1 MEIISFVGSSAAV
14 KKTSVGTNINFPRL
28 PKVSKKKEY
37 RPLVTK
43 SSPSFSSSSVAV
55 KIEKS
60 HSRTERQFA
69 YVGIAKIFSMLACLA
84 VLILVPYTI
93 FNLLSYLDNHTTSL
107 SYDSLSAYEFETL
120 NSAMSRFAMDGTL
133 TDNID
138 ENGNVLSEDGSV
150 LSAASVGLGETVTF
164 QTYTVK
170 AGDSISTISRKF
182 GLSNIST
189 LIAVND
195 ISNVRT
201 LRSGQ
206 KLRIPSTDGLVYKV
220 VAGDSLN
227 SLSVKY
233 HVSVEE
239 ILDANDLDSD
249 TLTKGMELFI
259 PGAKLDSASLKKAM
273 GELFVYP
280 ITAAWRLTS
289 RFGPRKD
296 PFTGVASNHTGID
309 MACPTGTPIRAA
321 MSGKVVYVGWSNIF
335 GNYVIISHG
344 NGYQSLYG
352 HMSKTLVKKGQG
364 VDQNTRIGLV
374 GSTGYSTGPHLH
386 FTVYKNGNLVDPLS
400 LLKK

>member
-1 MEIISFVGSSAAV
+1 MEIISFVGESAAV
-14 KKTSVGTNINFPRL
+14 RKPASGFSMTLPRFQ
-28 PKVSKKKEY
+28 K
-37 RPLVTK
+37 K
-43 SSPSFSSSSVAV
+43 SSKNQIVKTARAALKSPVSSSYS
-55 KIEKS
+55 K
-60 HSRTERQFA
+60 TERQFTA
-69 YVGIAKIFSMLACLA
+69 VGISKIFSILAIFALL
-84 VLILVPYTI
+84 LIVPYTV
-93 FNLLSYLDNHTTSL
+93 FNVLSFVDNHTTSIVFDENSDYEYEAL
-107 SYDSLSAYEFETL
+107 SG
-120 NSAMSRFAMDGTL
+120 AMSRFAMYDTL
-133 TDNID
+133 SDNID

-150 LSAASVGLGETVTF
+150 LTAASVGIGEAVTF
-164 QTYTVK
+164 QNYTVK

-206 KLRIPSTDGLVYKV
+206 KLRIPSTDGLIYKV
-220 VAGDSLN
+220 QAGDSLN

-239 ILDANDLDSD
+239 ILDANDLSSE
-249 TLTKGMELFI
+249 TLSKGAELFI
-259 PGAKLDSASLKKAM
+259 PGAKMEMSQLRKAM

-280 ITAAWRLTS
+280 IVASWRLTS

-321 MSGKVVYVGWSNIF
+321 MSGKVAYVGWSNIF
-335 GNYVIISHG
+335 GNYVIINHG
-344 NGYQSLYG
+344 NGYQTLYG
-352 HMSKTLVKKGQG
+352 HMAQTLAKKGQN
-364 VDQNTRIGLV
+364 VDHSTKIGLV

-386 FTVYKNGNLVDPLS
+386 FTVYKNGNLVDPMT

>member
-1 MEIISFVGSSAAV
+1 MEIISFVGSSNAV
-14 KKTSVGTNINFPRL
+14 RKSRSFSFSLPRL
-28 PKVSKKKEY
+28 PKASEHRFSKS
-37 RPLVTK
+37 VVF
-43 SSPSFSSSSVAV
+43 SPV
-55 KIEKS
+55 

-69 YVGIAKIFSMLACLA
+69 VAGISKIISMFIFLA
-84 VLILVPYTI
+84 VLFIVPFTT
-93 FNLLSYLDNHTTSL
+93 FNLLSFFENHS
-107 SYDSLSAYEFETL
+107 SKVVFDAGSEYEFESL
-120 NSAMSRFAMDGTL
+120 NSAMSRFAMYDTL

-150 LSAASVGLGETVTF
+150 LTASSVGIGEPVTF

-220 VAGDSLN
+220 QAGDSLN

-239 ILDANDLDSD
+239 ILDANDLSSES
-249 TLTKGMELFI
+249 LSKGMNLFI
-259 PGAKLDSASLKKAM
+259 PGAKMDAASLKKAM

-309 MACPTGTPIRAA
+309 MACPTGTPIRSA
-321 MSGKVVYVGWSNIF
+321 MSGTVVYVGWSNIF
-335 GNYVIISHG
+335 GNYIIINHG

-352 HMSKTLVKKGQG
+352 HMSKTSVKKGQS
-364 VDQNTRIGLV
+364 VDSSTKIGLV

-386 FTVYKNGNLVDPLS
+386 FTVYKNGKLVDPMT